1 MIQFNRTV
9 SRRNYNAGELMILQK
24 NQIEQPF
31 MLWLIRE
38 LFATDQVVEEEG
50 KPISNREFYTW
61 MGVLSAALLVY
72 GAVFRLF
79 AA

>member
-1 MIQFNRTV
+1 
-9 SRRNYNAGELMILQK
+9 MILQK

-31 MLWLIRE
+31 MFWLIRE
-38 LFATDQVVEEEG
+38 LFATEQAIEEEL

-61 MGVLSAALLVY
+61 IGLISAALLVY
-72 GAVFRLF
+72 GAVFRVF